1 VRSSTARPA
10 WVIRQLSPHVTSP
23 VGMSRLGISSPNL
36 STQPLNSQV
45 SSPHTNS
52 SSSGSAYSMICT
64 GRTFA
69 FLTLRIPPTRCLS
82 TLLRIL
88 LSCRSLTGIFT
99 FTPDRPSTSGG
110 HVPHYKPNIITKE
123 NKMASAVRRA
133 VIRGTA
139 CVKMIDSQRYRA
151 QSPSRDR
158 VYRSNRPPNRASKSK
173 GSSGTLC
180 ET

>member
-1 VRSSTARPA
+1 MRSSTARPA

-23 VGMSRLGISSPNL
+23 VGMSCLGISSPNL

-45 SSPHTNS
+45 SSPHMNS

-88 LSCRSLTGIFT
+88 RSCRSLTGSFT
-99 FTPDRPSTSGG
+99 FHPRPAVYQRRSRTPLQMKHHHQG
-110 HVPHYKPNIITKE
+110 
-123 NKMASAVRRA
+123 NKVAPAARRA
-133 VIRGTA
+133 VIGGTA
-139 CVKMIDSQRYRA
+139 CIKMRDNRRYHP
-151 QSPSRDR
+151 QSPSLDPRLP
-158 VYRSNRPPNRASKSK
+158 V
-173 GSSGTLC
+173 
-180 ET
+180 